1 LTHVQSSSTGFV
13 MAERS
18 SPKAVRAP
26 HNFIPVEQYLR
37 ERPVTVSL
45 ADAFAWHAAAESKRP
60 VRCIADMLGAH
71 MTPRNRTN
79 PLLRKR
85 QTMDAIV

>member
-1 LTHVQSSSTGFV
+1 MTHVQSSSTGFL
-13 MAERS
+13 RS
-18 SPKAVRAP
+18 A
-26 HNFIPVEQYLR
+26 HNFVMPVEQYLR
-37 ERPVTVSL
+37 DRPITISL

-85 QTMDAIV
+85 QTLDAIV